1 MKTAYSGCTLSEI
14 YHVFTLAN
22 SSGDLPVNSEG
33 ISEPFLACG
42 FWGQHRQL
50 QRLQQAGG
58 QDSSGVYVG
67 RAQMEAG
74 KRRRRKRRTGD
85 NTHHLEAS
93 ALNWALNGLYCV
105 VLCFVRVAI
114 ASISP
119 CLAAMAALK
128 LTHLMLGGTHAN
140 HLSPGAPRG
149 DAPVPTGTLDMA
161 AHFAP
166 DHPARP

>member
-1 MKTAYSGCTLSEI
+1 MKIAYSGCTLSET

-58 QDSSGVYVG
+58 QDRSGVYVG
-67 RAQMEAG
+67 RAEMEAG

-85 NTHHLEAS
+85 NTHHLEVWGFPLV
-93 ALNWALNGLYCV
+93 LNLL
-105 VLCFVRVAI
+105 LELPPKSR
-114 ASISP
+114 
-119 CLAAMAALK
+119 
-128 LTHLMLGGTHAN
+128 
-140 HLSPGAPRG
+140 
-149 DAPVPTGTLDMA
+149 
-161 AHFAP
+161 
-166 DHPARP
+166 

>member
-1 MKTAYSGCTLSEI
+1 MYLQELFMTRFLRYQPGMKTAYSGCTLSEI

-22 SSGDLPVNSEG
+22 SSGDLPVNSGELDSMHLRSRISQRFVYRMAFCVLRSSVLLSEG

-85 NTHHLEAS
+85 NTHHLE
-93 ALNWALNGLYCV
+93 V
-105 VLCFVRVAI
+105 
-114 ASISP
+114 
-119 CLAAMAALK
+119 
-128 LTHLMLGGTHAN
+128 
-140 HLSPGAPRG
+140 
-149 DAPVPTGTLDMA
+149 
-161 AHFAP
+161 
-166 DHPARP
+166 